1 MNDIIVN
8 GVHEIAN
15 AIYKREGYAVTIP
28 RGAVVTVLQAYL
40 LLLEEMRKGDVCK

>member
-1 MNDIIVN
+1 MTESLADAI
-8 GVHEIAN
+8 HEIAN

-28 RGAVVTVLQAYL
+28 RGVVVTVLQAYL